1 MTGYELYILVVCVA
15 VFTCLTTL
23 LTAMLVIIVRQ
34 YLTAVEEGSEDI
46 QLVNE
51 YYDTKVR
58 VKPFFSTAWGK
69 VALAAA
75 TLVFLIFAFAL
86 YVDFSTGVVEGNAAV
101 PKVVL
106 SESMSEKHPSNDYLT
121 KNNLDDQFQMF
132 DLIITRALP
141 GEYELELYDI
151 VVYEYKGDLII
162 HRIIEIEEPNEKH
175 PDCRHFTLRGDA
187 VRYSDEFKVTYSQM
201 RAVYEGEKIPYVG
214 SFIAFM
220 QSTAGYLCIL
230 LIVFA
235 MVALPIAE
243 KIIKKR
249 KEDRLYAMGY
259 IVDLDE

>member
-1 MTGYELYILVVCVA
+1 
-15 VFTCLTTL
+15 
-23 LTAMLVIIVRQ
+23 
-34 YLTAVEEGSEDI
+34 
-46 QLVNE
+46 
-51 YYDTKVR
+51 
-58 VKPFFSTAWGK
+58 
-69 VALAAA
+69 
-75 TLVFLIFAFAL
+75 
-86 YVDFSTGVVEGNAAV
+86 
-101 PKVVL
+101 
-106 SESMSEKHPSNDYLT
+106 
-121 KNNLDDQFQMF
+121 MF

-175 PDCRHFTLRGDA
+175 PDCRHFTTRGDA
-187 VRYSDEFKVTYSQM
+187 VRYSDEFKITYSQM

-243 KIIKKR
+243 KVIKRR